1 MKLATFRAPEAPHET
16 MAGEVRGESVIAFDD
31 GSTVL
36 DRLASGDRTPA
47 AGTAFA
53 LSDVELQAPLRPP
66 IIFCI
71 GWNYLAHIKETGRE
85 VPESPLVFLKPPL
98 SAAAPYGT
106 IPCPAVV
113 RRLDYEV
120 ELTVVMGA
128 GGTVA
133 GYTVANDVSGRDL
146 QKREGQWTRA
156 KGADGFCPFG
166 PWVTTSD
173 EVPEPE
179 NLFLR
184 TWVNGELRQDG
195 RTNDLLFSIDQ
206 LIEHIS
212 AACTLEP
219 GALILTGT
227 PSGVGIGLDPMQFL
241 KAGDVVRMEIES
253 LGTIENVIG

>member
-1 MKLATFRAPEAPHET
+1 MKLATFRDPNSPDSAR
-16 MAGEVRGESVIAFDD
+16 AGEVRGNAVVAFND
-31 GSTVL
+31 GSSVL

-47 AGTAFA
+47 AGESFA
-53 LSDVELQAPLRPP
+53 LADVELLAPHRPP

-71 GWNYLAHIKETGRE
+71 GWNYLSHIKETKQE
-85 VPESPLVFLKPPL
+85 VPQSPLVFLKPP
-98 SAAAPYGT
+98 AAATGPFDT
-106 IPCPAVV
+106 VRCPAVV

-128 GGTVA
+128 GGEVA

-166 PWVTTSD
+166 PWVTTAD
-173 EVPEPE
+173 EVPDPA
-179 NLFLR
+179 NLTLR
-184 TWVNGELRQDG
+184 SWVNGELRQDSS
-195 RTNDLLFSIDQ
+195 TNDLLFSVDQ
-206 LIEHIS
+206 LIDHIG

-241 KAGDVVRMEIES
+241 KSGDVVRMEIES
-253 LGTIENVIG
+253 LGAIENVIG

>member
-1 MKLATFRAPEAPHET
+1 MKFATFRAPGASHET
-16 MAGEVRGESVIAFDD
+16 LAGEVRDESVIAFDD

-36 DRLASGDRTPA
+36 ARLASGDRTPA
-47 AGTAFA
+47 GGRAFA
-53 LSDVELQAPLRPP
+53 LSEVELLAPHRPP

-71 GWNYLAHIKETGRE
+71 GWNYLTHIKETGRE
-85 VPESPLVFLKPPL
+85 VPDSPLVFLKPPL
-98 SAAAPYGT
+98 SAAGPYAP
-106 IPCPAVV
+106 IHCPAVV

-128 GGTVA
+128 GGAVA

-146 QKREGQWTRA
+146 QKREAQWTRA

-166 PWVTTSD
+166 PWVTTAD

-195 RTNDLLFSIDQ
+195 RTNDLLFSIEQ
-206 LIEHIS
+206 LIAHIS

-253 LGTIENVIG
+253 LGVIENAIA

>member
-1 MKLATFRAPEAPHET
+1 MKLATFRAPGAVHDILS
-16 MAGEVRGESVIAFDD
+16 GEVRGESMIAFDD

-36 DRLASGDRTPA
+36 DRLASGDLSPA
-47 AGTAFA
+47 GGPAFA
-53 LSDVELQAPLRPP
+53 LSDVELLAPHRPP

-85 VPESPLVFLKPPL
+85 VPDSPLVFLKPPL

-106 IPCPAVV
+106 IRCPAVV

-166 PWVTTSD
+166 PWVTTAD
-173 EVPEPE
+173 EVPDPE

-227 PSGVGIGLDPMQFL
+227 PSGVGIGFEPMQFL

-253 LGTIENVIG
+253 LGVLENSIG

>member
-1 MKLATFRAPEAPHET
+1 MKLATFRAPGAAHEILS
-16 MAGEVRGESVIAFDD
+16 GEVRGESVIAFDD

-36 DRLASGDRTPA
+36 DRLVSGDRSPA
-47 AGTAFA
+47 GGPVFA
-53 LSDVELQAPLRPP
+53 LSEVELLAPHRPP

-85 VPESPLVFLKPPL
+85 VPDSPLVFLKPPL

-106 IPCPAVV
+106 IHCPAVV

-166 PWVTTSD
+166 PWVTTAD
-173 EVPEPE
+173 EVPEPQ

-184 TWVNGELRQDG
+184 TWVNGNLRQDG

-227 PSGVGIGLDPMQFL
+227 PSGVGIGLEPMQFL

-253 LGTIENVIG
+253 LGVIENRIG

>member
-1 MKLATFRAPEAPHET
+1 MKLATFRAPGAAHDPL
-16 MAGEVRGESVIAFDD
+16 AGEVRGESVVAFDD

-47 AGTAFA
+47 AGPAHP
-53 LSDVELQAPLRPP
+53 LSEVELLAPHRPP
-66 IIFCI
+66 AIFCI
-71 GWNYLAHIKETGRE
+71 GWNYLAHIKETGQE

-98 SAAAPYGT
+98 SATGPYGD
-106 IPCPAVV
+106 IRCPAVV

-128 GGTVA
+128 GNQVA

-156 KGADGFCPFG
+156 KGADTFCPFG
-166 PWVTTSD
+166 PWVTTAD
-173 EVPEPE
+173 EIADPAD
-179 NLFLR
+179 LR
-184 TWVNGELRQDG
+184 LRSWVNGDLRQDA

-227 PSGVGIGLDPMQFL
+227 PSGVGIGQQPMQFL
-241 KAGDVVRMEIES
+241 KPGDVVRMEIES
-253 LGTIENVIG
+253 LGAIENAIA

>member
-1 MKLATFRAPEAPHET
+1 MKLATFRAPGAAHET
-16 MAGEVRGESVIAFDD
+16 LAGEVRSEEVIAFDD

-36 DRLASGDRTPA
+36 DRLATGDRTPA
-47 AGTAFA
+47 SGPTFA
-53 LSDVELQAPLRPP
+53 LADVELLAPHRPP
-66 IIFCI
+66 VIFCI
-71 GWNYLAHIKETGRE
+71 GWNYLAHIKETKRE
-85 VPESPLVFLKPPL
+85 IPESPLVFLKPPL
-98 SAAAPYGT
+98 AAAAPYG
-106 IPCPAVV
+106 IIRCPAVV

-128 GGTVA
+128 GGEVA

-173 EVPEPE
+173 EVPEPQ

-195 RTNDLLFSIDQ
+195 RTNDLLFSLDQ

-227 PSGVGIGLDPMQFL
+227 PSGVGVGLEPMQFL
-241 KAGDVVRMEIES
+241 RAGDVVRMEIES
-253 LGTIENVIG
+253 LGVIENTIG

>member
-1 MKLATFRAPEAPHET
+1 MKLATFRDPNSPDSPR
-16 MAGEVRGESVIAFDD
+16 AGEVRDESVVAFDD
-31 GSTVL
+31 GSSVL
-36 DRLASGDRTPA
+36 DRLASGDRSPA
-47 AGTAFA
+47 TGPAFA
-53 LSDVELQAPLRPP
+53 LADVELLAPHRPP

-71 GWNYLAHIKETGRE
+71 GWNYLSHIKETKQE
-85 VPESPLVFLKPPL
+85 VPQSPLVFLKPP
-98 SAAAPYGT
+98 AAATGPFDT
-106 IPCPAVV
+106 VRCPAVV

-128 GGTVA
+128 GGEIA

-166 PWVTTSD
+166 PWVTTAD
-173 EVPEPE
+173 EVPDPA
-179 NLFLR
+179 NLTLR
-184 TWVNGELRQDG
+184 SWVNGELRQDG
-195 RTNDLLFSIDQ
+195 STNDLLFSVQQ
-206 LIEHIS
+206 LIEHIG

-253 LGTIENVIG
+253 LGAIENVIG

>member
-1 MKLATFRAPEAPHET
+1 
-16 MAGEVRGESVIAFDD
+16 
-31 GSTVL
+31 
-36 DRLASGDRTPA
+36 
-47 AGTAFA
+47 
-53 LSDVELQAPLRPP
+53 
-66 IIFCI
+66 
-71 GWNYLAHIKETGRE
+71 
-85 VPESPLVFLKPPL
+85 
-98 SAAAPYGT
+98 
-106 IPCPAVV
+106 VV

-128 GGTVA
+128 GGEVA

-166 PWVTTSD
+166 PWITTSD

-179 NLFLR
+179 DLALR
-184 TWVNGELRQDG
+184 TWVNGELRQDA
-195 RTNDLLFSIDQ
+195 RSNDLLFSIDQ

-227 PSGVGIGLDPMQFL
+227 PSGVGIGQDPMQFL
-241 KAGDVVRMEIES
+241 KPGDVVRMEIES
-253 LGTIENVIG
+253 LGVIENTIA